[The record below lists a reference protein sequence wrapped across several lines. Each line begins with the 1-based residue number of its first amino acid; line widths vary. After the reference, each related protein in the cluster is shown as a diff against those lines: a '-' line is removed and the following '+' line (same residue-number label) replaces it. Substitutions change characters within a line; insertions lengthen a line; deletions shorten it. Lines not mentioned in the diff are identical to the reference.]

1 MTSVNPSSNE
11 RSVSERIYRQL
22 LRAYSPKLRR
32 DAADE
37 LEEVF
42 RDAYYD
48 VRASKGPWG
57 LVGLWLRTLLDLL
70 VTAIP
75 ERLGRFDRQKNE
87 NRQPIASLKPQEK
100 ELMETL
106 LQDLRYALRTLR
118 KSPGFVT
125 VAIISLALGIG
136 ANTTIFTII
145 NAVFLNPL
153 PVDQPS
159 RLVNLYTS
167 DEGIAGD
174 FIANPV
180 SYPNYR
186 DLRDQTDALSGL
198 AAFVP
203 FQFTLKVGDDPQ
215 QVAGQIATGN
225 YFEVLGV
232 NAYRGRTFNLTA
244 AQDEELGAHPQVV
257 ISHSLW
263 AKMFG
268 SDPEAI
274 GRSVTLNSH
283 PFTVIGV
290 TPRGFKGT
298 FSLGNPD
305 QIWVP
310 VSMYRELIPP
320 AFVSF
325 FEMRRALAFNPFGRL
340 EHGVT
345 IESAEAELKTIAA
358 RLQQEYPNDNENR
371 SVRLESLSDAAIGI
385 DQRQSMV
392 RAGGVLMTV
401 VGLVLLIACVNLAN
415 LLLARG
421 TTRAKEISIRAALGA
436 NRNRLIRQ
444 LLTES
449 LIVALSGGLAGIFVA
464 YWGRDLLWSFRPTFL
479 NQDAISL
486 SLDVRVLVFTLVVSV
501 LTGLLFGLLP
511 ALRASQADLQETLK
525 VGGRMEPTGWG
536 RSNLRHLL
544 VVSEVALTLVALI
557 GAGLFLRSMQHAQR
571 IDPGFESKNMIVMG
585 VNPNSAGYDQQ
596 QTQQYFRDVVERAK
610 SAPGA
615 QAVAVA
621 NAFPL
626 GGGFQQTVVLEG
638 DDPTQRGKMSYTI
651 NVSNDYFET
660 MGMPLLR
667 GRTFNELDRS
677 DTRAVAMVN
686 EAMARR
692 YWEGEDAIG
701 RRFSF
706 ISTPDRV
713 VEVVGIVPTVAVV
726 QVGEDPQPV
735 AYLPVEQ
742 NPTAFGVIH
751 VRTADDPH
759 NFAAEIQSEIQS
771 LDRDIALIN
780 VSTMSQILANA
791 LWARRMGAALLG
803 FFGFLALTMAAVG
816 VYGVMSYSANQR
828 RHEIGIRMALGSTAA
843 GVLQLILR
851 QGIAVAGVGVLVG
864 LAASLALSRAVSSLL
879 YGVSATDPLTFGSIS
894 GLIVLVALAAS
905 YLPARRATKVDPLVV
920 LRSE

>member
-1 MTSVNPSSNE
+1 M
-11 RSVSERIYRQL
+11 
-22 LRAYSPKLRR
+22 
-32 DAADE
+32 
-37 LEEVF
+37 
-42 RDAYYD
+42 
-48 VRASKGPWG
+48 G
-57 LVGLWLRTLLDLL
+57 
-70 VTAIP
+70 
-75 ERLGRFDRQKNE
+75 
-87 NRQPIASLKPQEK
+87 
-100 ELMETL
+100 TL
-106 LQDLRYALRTLR
+106 LQDLRYAFRTLT
-118 KSPGFVT
+118 KSPGFVA

-153 PVDQPS
+153 PVEEPS

-167 DEGIAGD
+167 DEGIAGE

-186 DLRDQTDALSGL
+186 DFRDQNDALSGL

-215 QVAGQIATGN
+215 QVTGQLTTGN

-232 NAYRGRTFNLTA
+232 KAYRGRTFNLTG
-244 AQDEELGAHPQVV
+244 AQDRELGAHPEVV

-268 SDPEAI
+268 ADPDVV
-274 GRSVTLNSH
+274 GRSVTLNAH

-290 TPRGFKGT
+290 TQPGFKGT
-298 FSLGNPD
+298 FALANPD
-305 QIWVP
+305 QIWAP
-310 VSMYRELIPP
+310 ISMYRELIPTT
-320 AFVSF
+320 FFSF

-340 EHGVT
+340 RRGVT
-345 IESAEAELKTIAA
+345 IEGAEAELKTIAV
-358 RLQQEYPNDNENR
+358 RLQREYPNDNENR
-371 SVRLESLSDAAIGI
+371 SVHLESLSDAAIGI
-385 DQRQSMV
+385 DQRESMV

-436 NRNRLIRQ
+436 NRKRLIRQ

-449 LIVALSGGLAGIFVA
+449 LMVALSGGAAGILVA

-486 SLDVRVLVFTLVVSV
+486 SLDLRVLTFTLGVSV

-525 VGGRMEPTGWG
+525 IGGRTESSGWG
-536 RSNLRHLL
+536 HSKLRHLL

-557 GAGLFLRSMQHAQR
+557 GAGLFLRSMQQAQG
-571 IDPGFESKNMIVMG
+571 IDPGFETKNMIVMG
-585 VNPNSAGYDQQ
+585 VNPSAGGYDPE
-596 QTQQYFRDVVERAK
+596 QTQQYFRDVIEQAEA
-610 SAPGA
+610 APGVE
-615 QAVAVA
+615 AVAVA

-626 GGGFQQTVVLEG
+626 GGGFQQTVLLEG
-638 DDPTQRGKMSYTI
+638 DDPTQRAKMSYTT
-651 NVSNDYFET
+651 NVTNSYFET
-660 MGMPLLR
+660 MGVPLLR
-667 GRTFNELDRS
+667 GREFNELDRS
-677 DTRAVAMVN
+677 DTRAVAVIN

-692 YWEGEDAIG
+692 YWEGEDALG
-701 RRFSF
+701 KRFSF
-706 ISTPDRV
+706 ISAPDRI
-713 VEVVGIVPTVAVV
+713 VEVVGIVPTTAVV

-735 AYLPVEQ
+735 AYLPIEQ

-751 VRTADDPH
+751 VRTASDPQ
-759 NFAAEIQSEIQS
+759 NFAAEIQSAIQS
-771 LDRDIALIN
+771 VDRDIALIN
-780 VSTMSQILANA
+780 VSTMDQILGNA

-803 FFGFLALTMAAVG
+803 FFGLIALTMAAVG
-816 VYGVMSYSANQR
+816 VYGVMSYSASQR
-828 RHEIGIRMALGSTAA
+828 RHEMGIRMALGATASE
-843 GVLQLILR
+843 VLQLVLR
-851 QGIAVAGVGVLVG
+851 QGMAVVGVGVLVG
-864 LAASLALSRAVSSLL
+864 LGTSLALSRAIASLL
-879 YGVSATDPLTFGSIS
+879 YGVSSTDPLTFGGIS
-894 GLIVLVALAAS
+894 VLIVLVALAAS
-905 YLPARRATKVDPLVV
+905 YIPARRATKVDPLVV

>member
-1 MTSVNPSSNE
+1 MRANRTSTE

-22 LRAYSPKLRR
+22 LRSYSHRLRQV
-32 DAADE
+32 AASE

-42 RDAYYD
+42 RDAYHD
-48 VRASKGPWG
+48 ARDSKGVLG
-57 LVGLWLRTLLDLL
+57 VGGLWVRTVVDLL
-70 VTAIP
+70 VTAVP
-75 ERLGRFDRQKNE
+75 DRLGRFDRPV
-87 NRQPIASLKPQEK
+87 RQVAHPTATSIRREREQ
-100 ELMETL
+100 METL
-106 LQDLRYALRTLR
+106 LQDIRYALRTLR
-118 KSPGFVT
+118 KNPGFVA
-125 VAIISLALGIG
+125 VAIVSLALGIG

-153 PVDQPS
+153 PVEEPS

-167 DEGIAGD
+167 DEGIAGGS
-174 FIANPV
+174 IANPV

-186 DLRDQTDALSGL
+186 DFRDQSETLSGL

-203 FQFTLKVGDDPQ
+203 FQFSLNPGDDPQ
-215 QVAGQIATGN
+215 QVAGLLASGN

-232 NAYRGRTFNLTA
+232 DAHRGRTFNFTG
-244 AQDEELGAHPQVV
+244 AQDQELGAHPEVV

-263 AKMFG
+263 TKMFG
-268 SDPEAI
+268 SDPDAI
-274 GRSVTLNSH
+274 GRSVTLNSY
-283 PFTVIGV
+283 PFTIVGV
-290 TPRGFKGT
+290 TPPNFKGT
-298 FSLGNPD
+298 FALANPD

-310 VSMYRELIPP
+310 VSMYQELIPP

-325 FEMRRALAFNPFGRL
+325 FEMRRALAFTPFGRL
-340 EHGVT
+340 GPGVT
-345 IESAEAELKTIAA
+345 IEGAEAELKTIAA

-371 SVRLESLSDAAIGI
+371 SVRLESLADAAIGI

-392 RAGGVLMTV
+392 RAGGVLMTI

-449 LIVALSGGLAGIFVA
+449 LIVAFSGGIAGILVA
-464 YWGRDLLWSFRPTFL
+464 YWGRDLLWSFRPSFL

-486 SLDVRVLVFTLVVSV
+486 SLDVRVLVFTLGISV

-511 ALRASQADLQETLK
+511 ALRTSQADLQESLK
-525 VGGRMEPTGWG
+525 VGGRMEPAGWG
-536 RSNLRHLL
+536 RSKLRHLL
-544 VVSEVALTLVALI
+544 VVSEIALTLVALI
-557 GAGLFLRSMQHAQR
+557 GAGLFLRSMQQAQR
-571 IDPGFESKNMIVMG
+571 IDPGFESQNMMVMG
-585 VNPNSAGYDQQ
+585 VNPSSAGYDPQ
-596 QTQQYFRDVVERAK
+596 QTQQYFRDVLERVNA
-610 SAPGA
+610 APGVR
-615 QAVAVA
+615 AVAVA

-638 DDPTQRGKMSYTI
+638 DDPSQRGKMSYTT
-651 NVSNDYFET
+651 NVTDEYFET
-660 MGMPLLR
+660 MGVPILR
-667 GRTFNELDRS
+667 GRGFNRLDRG
-677 DTRAVAMVN
+677 DTRPVAVIN

-692 YWEGEDAIG
+692 YWEGEEALG

-706 ISTPDRV
+706 ISTPDRI
-713 VEVVGIVPTVAVV
+713 VEVVGIVPTLAIV
-726 QVGEDPQPV
+726 QVGEDPQPA
-735 AYLPVEQ
+735 AYLPIEQ

-751 VRTADDPH
+751 VRTANDPQ
-759 NFAAEIQSEIQS
+759 NLAAEIQAEIRS

-780 VSTMSQILANA
+780 VSTMSQILGNA

-828 RHEIGIRMALGSTAA
+828 RHEIGIRMALGATAS
-843 GVLQLILR
+843 GVLQLVLR
-851 QGIAVAGVGVLVG
+851 QGMAVAGIGVLVG
-864 LAASLALSRAVSSLL
+864 LGASLILSRAVASLL

-905 YLPARRATKVDPLVV
+905 YVPARRATKVDPLVV

>member
-1 MTSVNPSSNE
+1 MNRAG
-11 RSVSERIYRQL
+11 RSPTRHSLSERVYRQL
-22 LRAYSPKLRR
+22 LRLYSPNLRR
-32 DAADE
+32 DAATE
-37 LEEVF
+37 LESVF
-42 RDAYYD
+42 RDAYRD
-48 VRASKGPWG
+48 ARTNKGLLG
-57 LVGLWLRTLLDLL
+57 LAGLWLRTLLDLIL
-70 VTAIP
+70 TTIP
-75 ERLGRFDRQKNE
+75 ERLGRFEGRTRRDSH
-87 NRQPIASLKPQEK
+87 PISPSTRQEK
-100 ELMETL
+100 ESMETF
-106 LQDLRYALRTLR
+106 LQDVRYALRTLR
-118 KSPGFVT
+118 KSPGFVA

-153 PVDQPS
+153 PVEEPS
-159 RLVNLYTS
+159 RLVNMYTS
-167 DEGIAGD
+167 DEGIAGE

-186 DLRDQTDALSGL
+186 DFRDQNGSLSGL

-203 FQFTLKVGDDPQ
+203 FQFTLKVGDEPV
-215 QVAGQIATGN
+215 QVAGQLATGN
-225 YFEVLGV
+225 FFGVLGV
-232 NAYRGRTFNLTA
+232 SAYRGRTFSFTS
-244 AQDEELGAHPQVV
+244 AQDQELGAHPEVV

-283 PFTVIGV
+283 PFTVVGV
-290 TPRGFKGT
+290 TLPGFKGT
-298 FSLGNPD
+298 FALANPD

-340 EHGVT
+340 QSGVT
-345 IESAEAELKTIAA
+345 IEGAQAELKTIAT

-392 RAGGVLMTV
+392 RAGGVLMTI

-421 TTRAKEISIRAALGA
+421 ATRAKEISIRAALGA
-436 NRNRLIRQ
+436 NRSRLMRQ

-449 LIVALSGGLAGIFVA
+449 LIVALSGGAAGILVA
-464 YWGRDLLWSFRPTFL
+464 YWGRDLLWSLRPTFL

-486 SLDVRVLVFTLVVSV
+486 SLDVRVLAFTMAVS
-501 LTGLLFGLLP
+501 LFTGLLFGLLP

-525 VGGRMEPTGWG
+525 VGGRMEPAGWG

-557 GAGLFLRSMQHAQR
+557 GAGLFLRSMQQAQR
-571 IDPGFESKNMIVMG
+571 IDPGFEAKNMIVMA
-585 VNPNSAGYDQQ
+585 VNPSSAGYDPQ
-596 QTQQYFRDVVERAK
+596 QTQQYFRDVVERAQ
-610 SAPGA
+610 SAPGV

-621 NAFPL
+621 NSFPL

-638 DDPTQRGKMSYTI
+638 DDPAQRGKMSYTT

-660 MGMPLLR
+660 MGVSLLQ
-667 GRTFNELDRS
+667 GRAFNELDRS
-677 DTRAVAMVN
+677 DTRAVAVIN

-692 YWEGEDAIG
+692 YWDGEDALG
-701 RRFSF
+701 KRFSF
-706 ISTPDRV
+706 ISTPDQI
-713 VEVVGIVPTVAVV
+713 VEVVGIVPTVAIV
-726 QVGEDPQPV
+726 QVGEEPQPV
-735 AYLPVEQ
+735 AYLPIEQ
-742 NPTAFGVIH
+742 NQTAFGVIH
-751 VRTADDPH
+751 VRTTTDPE
-759 NFAAEIQSEIQS
+759 NFAAAIQSEIQA

-780 VSTMSQILANA
+780 VSTINQILGNA
-791 LWARRMGAALLG
+791 LWPRRMGAALLG
-803 FFGFLALTMAAVG
+803 FFGFLALVMAAVG

-828 RHEIGIRMALGSTAA
+828 RHEIGIRMALGATAG
-843 GVLQLILR
+843 GVLQLVLR
-851 QGIAVAGVGVLVG
+851 QGMAVAGVGVLVG
-864 LAASLALSRAVSSLL
+864 LGTSLALSRAVSSLL
-879 YGVSATDPLTFGSIS
+879 YGVSATDPITFASIP

-905 YLPARRATKVDPLVV
+905 YIPARRATKVDPLVV